1 MWAGR
6 AGRIW
11 GHSALHSVP
20 NRIQG
25 DRTLMGTST
34 RPSPRRGRP
43 PSYDRDV
50 ALRAIRDVFWDRGF
64 SAASLDDIAAAAGM
78 KRPSLYGAFGD
89 KREMYLA
96 ALRMF
101 SAESGREMQEAL
113 EAPTLREALEAFYVG
128 TIEEYLSG
136 EAGPRGCLV
145 ICTAVVE
152 ATGDATIRSAL
163 AEILDE
169 LDSLVAVRIARA
181 KAEGD
186 RCAAGDAKVLARLA
200 TSVLH
205 SVAVRARAGAPRS
218 DLLAIA
224 RATVEVI
231 VGPASGVAPVRRAS
245 LAR

>member
-1 MWAGR
+1 MR
-6 AGRIW
+6 NSTK
-11 GHSALHSVP
+11 SA
-20 NRIQG
+20 
-25 DRTLMGTST
+25 
-34 RPSPRRGRP
+34 PRRGRP

-78 KRPSLYGAFGD
+78 NRPSLYGAFGD

-101 SAESGREMQEAL
+101 AAESGREMQKAL
-113 EAPTLREALEAFYVG
+113 EAPTLREALEAFYLG
-128 TIEEYLSG
+128 TIEEYVSG
-136 EAGPRGCLV
+136 KAGPRGCLA

-152 ATGDATIRSAL
+152 ATGDAAIRAAL
-163 AEILDE
+163 REMLAE

-181 KAEGD
+181 QAEGD
-186 RCAAGDAKVLARLA
+186 SCVAGDAKLLARLA

-205 SVAVRARAGAPRS
+205 SVAVRARAGARRS
-218 DLLAIA
+218 ELLTIT
-224 RATVEVI
+224 RAA
-231 VGPASGVAPVRRAS
+231 VGMIIGSASGVAPVRRGS